1 MIIVHGKVFIDG
13 QFHETDLRITGKK
26 ISEIGP
32 RLQDEE
38 KIDVQ
43 GALIFP
49 GFIDT
54 HIHGAGTGQLRRKC
68 GGNAKDLR
76 EAAPIW
82 GNKLHADTDRRRH

>member
-43 GALIFP
+43 GGSDLSWIYRYAYSWS
-49 GFIDT
+49 
-54 HIHGAGTGQLRRKC
+54 GTGQLRRKC

-76 EAAPIW
+76 ETAPIW